1 MIVLLYCFGGLK
13 KMVFFLFS
21 WEKLSYSRHSVKK
34 IGENFLKEFFPPTVF
49 FRKLLTKRL
58 FDIIYAMWKN

>member
-1 MIVLLYCFGGLK
+1 MVL
-13 KMVFFLFS
+13 FLFS
-21 WEKLSYSRHSVKK
+21 WEKLSYSRYCVKEIEEK
-34 IGENFLKEFFPPTVF
+34 FLKEFSPPTAF